1 MLFWI
6 LSQFLHLA
14 STHHLLLP
22 ESISNLHSHIICI
35 CLHEISSPSSTVTGT
50 HQPKPAQLTISD
62 ANTVTQSHRHTHTYH
77 VEPLMGDWW
86 VTFLGVGWTVWV
98 LRWGWW
104 GHFAAAGELITP
116 IRSIFHYAVSLC
128 VVVSPYMCCDVS
140 VEHQTLPVSIFFPWE
155 RQIKRI
161 DSVMD

>member
-1 MLFWI
+1 M
-6 LSQFLHLA
+6 
-14 STHHLLLP
+14 
-22 ESISNLHSHIICI
+22 
-35 CLHEISSPSSTVTGT
+35 
-50 HQPKPAQLTISD
+50 
-62 ANTVTQSHRHTHTYH
+62 
-77 VEPLMGDWW
+77 
-86 VTFLGVGWTVWV
+86 LGVERALCCSRGVNY
-98 LRWGWW
+98 
-104 GHFAAAGELITP
+104 P